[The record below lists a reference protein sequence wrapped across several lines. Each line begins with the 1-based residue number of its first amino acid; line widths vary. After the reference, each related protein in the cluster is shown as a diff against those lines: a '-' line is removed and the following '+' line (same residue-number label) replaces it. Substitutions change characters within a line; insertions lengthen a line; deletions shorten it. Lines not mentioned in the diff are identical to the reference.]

1 MRVYFS
7 YQIILSSHEGF
18 VKGFAVKKSHKTAE
32 ICEFMMSKMTII
44 YKSPHNSAS
53 QRQKINVRYK
63 TASGRMD
70 RLLQNMRQLLT
81 GNKTGREVTAMLIIV
96 IRTLLL
102 YTAVIFSLRIMGKR
116 QIGELQPSELVV
128 AIMISDLATVPMAS
142 VDIPLLSG
150 VVPVLTLII
159 AEVIT
164 SYLSLKS
171 RRIRKFI
178 TGEPSIVVYDGI
190 INESELERLR
200 FNINDLLEELR
211 FAGFYDVAD
220 VEVAVIETSGKLS
233 VIPRD
238 QARTVTVEDMRLSG
252 VRHDGL
258 PCTVITD
265 GQLNRN
271 ELERSG
277 KNEKW
282 LAAELKKHGAESA
295 ADVFIASISAE
306 GSVFVQLR
314 ENKGKGKRGRKR

>member
-1 MRVYFS
+1 
-7 YQIILSSHEGF
+7 
-18 VKGFAVKKSHKTAE
+18 
-32 ICEFMMSKMTII
+32 MMSKMTII